1 MRIRLIVS
9 IILSYATFTASAHD
23 DAVNVASCVSL
34 TQPDDTVTV
43 SKDSLQTSSPDTL
56 QRHEKK
62 GNWFVKAYNF
72 LDRVLSP
79 PRDSNY
85 IDVQNYNWCA
95 ELQLTSRFEQ
105 YELDGDN
112 GFHLKLSPEL
122 RTRIGPFFGWRWA
135 FLGYNFDLKS
145 LFINSEDT
153 DLGGS
158 VYSAAFG
165 LDLFYRRVGGNYK
178 IREFQLGG
186 TDYSNFVKDRTFN
199 GIHIGMT
206 RVSFYYVLNY
216 KRYSHQAAFSQTNRQ
231 LRSAGSPI
239 VGVSYAHNSVSL
251 DWERLTAS
259 MASSITGYT
268 PPKTLQYIENDE
280 YSFTGG
286 YAYNWVF
293 AKNWLAAVEMTGSL
307 GYLVHH
313 SDVKN
318 DESGSVFKK
327 IDSFYRKNIAFNGN
341 YRMSVLY
348 NNGPWFAGIQ
358 TVLFYYQYGNGTVM
372 TRNLLGSYYVYVG
385 CNF

>member
-1 MRIRLIVS
+1 M
-9 IILSYATFTASAHD
+9 
-23 DAVNVASCVSL
+23 
-34 TQPDDTVTV
+34 
-43 SKDSLQTSSPDTL
+43 
-56 QRHEKK
+56 
-62 GNWFVKAYNF
+62 
-72 LDRVLSP
+72 
-79 PRDSNY
+79 
-85 IDVQNYNWCA
+85 
-95 ELQLTSRFEQ
+95 
-105 YELDGDN
+105 
-112 GFHLKLSPEL
+112 

-327 IDSFYRKNIAFNGN
+327 IDSFTAR
-341 YRMSVLY
+341 
-348 NNGPWFAGIQ
+348 
-358 TVLFYYQYGNGTVM
+358 T
-372 TRNLLGSYYVYVG
+372 
-385 CNF
+385 